1 VNLIKHA
8 RPSKAKPVFILAF
21 LLLLNTLTVHA
32 EEATYT
38 VQSVKDGDTLIV
50 EINGVAEQIQLLG
63 IDAPENIENPKL
75 KLDMQ
80 QTGMTSTQLFE
91 IGNAAT
97 RYLQTLVAEGDS
109 ITLEGDIALKDRYGR
124 IPAKVSNVDGQILG
138 ESMVREGYAI
148 VLPLDSFPDEQEYMY
163 RLDRLERYSR
173 QSNNGLW
180 GSHQEIVRPWYERTR

>member
-1 VNLIKHA
+1 MNHIKHPCPP
-8 RPSKAKPVFILAF
+8 RGKPVFITAF
-21 LLLLNTLTVHA
+21 LLLLNTLPLLA

-63 IDAPENIENPKL
+63 IDAPENTENPKL
-75 KLDMQ
+75 ELDMQ

-91 IGNAAT
+91 IGNAAA
-97 RYLQTLVAEGDS
+97 RYLQTLIAEGDS
-109 ITLEGDIALKDRYGR
+109 ITLQSDIAVKDRYGR
-124 IPAKVSNVDGQILG
+124 IPAKVINADGHILG